1 MNTLLAE
8 NSKWWKGFVE
18 QSGF

>member
-18 QSGF
+18 QGGF